1 MPIPS
6 NPTTTISQNKGR
18 CQNCHRGFH
27 ATENCR
33 LPGGAK
39 EGVPYPNCERKPG
52 AATATLTWEKPSHAF
67 LVSTHAFLASSKE
80 ELHDPKLNTFFT
92 SHSASDYLVLDSGCS
107 IHMSPHGDWFVPSTL
122 KNLSHDHSVHVANG
136 QELMATMISTLRVNP
151 LANGMTLEGLFPN
164 TLLIPNLSMTL

>member
-39 EGVPYPNCERKPG
+39 EGVPYPDCERKPG
-52 AATATLTWEKPSHAF
+52 AATAALTWEKPSHAF

-80 ELHDPKLNTFFT
+80 ELHDPKLNTFFA
-92 SHSASDYLVLDSGCS
+92 SHSASDYLVLNSRCS
-107 IHMSPHGDWFVPSTL
+107 IHMSPHGDWFVLIPL
-122 KNLSHDHSVHVANG
+122 KNLSPYHSFHI
-136 QELMATMISTLRVNP
+136 ATRQQPITTTL
-151 LANGMTLEGLFPN
+151 T
-164 TLLIPNLSMTL
+164 